1 MASAADN
8 SKSSSSH
15 HHSRDGDND
24 ALDDLA
30 STTKRAKTGG
40 SDFNYE
46 EENAAL
52 RAALHAAR
60 EEVKA
65 AREETSSA
73 LQREQAALEE
83 IAALKE
89 KFKAELRAERL
100 ADERRPWLEKHGFD
114 PDDPTKMA
122 TKTFM
127 NGCVIE
133 VTPMIWA
140 CHLGDLGMCRNL
152 FDSGAAND
160 TQTIAGNSSTPM
172 AFAC

>member
-15 HHSRDGDND
+15 HHSRDGDDD

-30 STTKRAKTGG
+30 TKRAKTGG
-40 SDFNYE
+40 SEFNYE

-122 TKTFM
+122 TKTFV
-127 NGCVIE
+127 NGRDIE

-140 CHLGDLGMCRNL
+140 CYHGDLEML
-152 FDSGAAND
+152 SL
-160 TQTIAGNSSTPM
+160 IHI
-172 AFAC
+172 